1 MNEKALNQLTK
12 ARIDMIM
19 LQPFFG
25 TLALRLSLVE
35 DPSCPTLWV
44 DGKRIG
50 YNPEFVLTL
59 THELTV
65 AAVAHEVGHC
75 IFDHISR
82 RGPRNAQKW
91 NRAGDYVINAMLN
104 DAGFTIGESWLYDP
118 AFAGM
123 SADAVYNLLPDQPD
137 DGGNPLCDIRQS
149 EPDPKQIDEW
159 KMATAQAANAA
170 RAAGK
175 LSKDLERFVGEILNP
190 KADWRTVL
198 RRFCVEENKDD
209 YSWMRPNKR
218 YIGAGFYIPS
228 LHSHGMGE
236 LVVAVNLSGVEF
248 KRGNLVDSV
257 THTLARTGL
266 PPTCLE
272 LELTESM
279 LMHDVENVISTLQRL
294 KALGVRLSIDDF
306 GTGYSC
312 LSYLTRFD
320 VDTLKID
327 QSFVRQLH
335 QGDEHAA
342 IIRAVIQMAHSLNL
356 ATIAEGVEDA
366 EVLTF
371 LRAHACD
378 QAQGYFFSR
387 PLPAE
392 TFAEFVR
399 QHVAI
404 PAPNA

>member
-91 NRAGDYVINAMLN
+91 NRAGDYVINAMLK

-137 DGGNPLCDIRQS
+137 DGGGGGGGGSGDPLCDIRQS

-236 LVVAVNLSGVEF
+236 LVVAVDTSGSITQKLLDVFAAEVQAV
-248 KRGNLVDSV
+248 RDSV
-257 THTLARTGL
+257 RPALTRIIYCDSKINHVDEFGPNDLAEMKIHGGGGTDFR
-266 PPTCLE
+266 PPFE
-272 LELTESM
+272 L
-279 LMHDVENVISTLQRL
+279 VEKEGWRPAAFL
-294 KALGVRLSIDDF
+294 
-306 GTGYSC
+306 
-312 LSYLTRFD
+312 YLTD
-320 VDTLKID
+320 LY
-327 QSFVRQLH
+327 
-335 QGDEHAA
+335 G
-342 IIRAVIQMAHSLNL
+342 
-356 ATIAEGVEDA
+356 
-366 EVLTF
+366 
-371 LRAHACD
+371 
-378 QAQGYFFSR
+378 
-387 PLPAE
+387 
-392 TFAEFVR
+392 
-399 QHVAI
+399 
-404 PAPNA
+404 PAPKAPPDYPVLWCCITDEKEPWGERVEIEA